1 MTVQER
7 MLTLRLFEKQT
18 RTPAYM
24 KQLGVSI
31 KIENKAVS
39 YNHKEGEKSR

>member
-7 MLTLRLFEKQT
+7 MLTLRLIEKQT
-18 RTPAYM
+18 RNPVYM

-31 KIENKAVS
+31 KIEHKAVS
-39 YNHKEGEKSR
+39 YNHKEGGKNR